1 MKKTELCARASAIL
15 WSGKITP
22 EDDAFLR
29 ELIKRHPDA
38 PAKIGVGI
46 DHFEIR
52 ENAFYKQ
59 NVFWLIR
66 TDGSETDFS
75 YRRCVSGA
83 EVSHRAQVLATMR
96 TAISDQIIDYKRH
109 ALTPDAR
116 CSLTG
121 APLDEATVHI
131 DHDPPFIEIARAFLD
146 DVGGVEAI
154 ELTPSEDGSIGRSFL
169 NPLMAQRWSDFHRTR
184 ATLFLTTAEAN
195 MGRGAKKTFIRRTA
209 RDGGEE
215 GSIAQEDEQK

>member
-22 EDDAFLR
+22 ENDAFLH

-38 PAKIGVGI
+38 TKKIGVGI

-66 TDGSETDFS
+66 ADGSETDFS
-75 YRRCVSGA
+75 YRRCVSGIEA
-83 EVSHRAQVLATMR
+83 SHRAQVLATMR
-96 TAISDQIIDYKRH
+96 TAISDQIIDYKRP

-121 APLDEATVHI
+121 APLDEATVHV
-131 DHDPPFIEIARAFLD
+131 DHDPPFVEIARAFLD
-146 DVGGVEAI
+146 DVGGAEAI
-154 ELTPSEDGSIGRSFL
+154 ELTPSGDGSIGRSFL
-169 NPLMAQRWSDFHRTR
+169 DPLMTRRWSDFHRAR

-195 MGRGAKKTFIRRTA
+195 MSKGTKKTLVRHSA
-209 RDGGEE
+209 RDGGE
-215 GSIAQEDEQK
+215 GTSSAQESERK